1 VARLTGRVAIV
12 TGAGRGLGR
21 EHALALASHGAG
33 VVVNDLGADLDGT
46 GADPGPAQ
54 QVVEEIKRSGGRA
67 VLSGHD
73 VADWEQ
79 AEALVALAVQ
89 TFGDL
94 HVLVNNAGILRD
106 RTLAN
111 LAEDDWDA
119 VIRVHLKGHA
129 ATTRHAMSYWRDAGK
144 RGEVADRSVVMTSS
158 IAGLAGNFGQ
168 AAYSSAKAAVLGLS
182 SVVRLEGAKYGVRSN
197 VVSPGARTRLGISAP
212 GAEEELAPP
221 DEGFDAFHPANVS
234 PLIVWLAGATC
245 PANAQVFHTAGSR
258 IVVSAMPAIEQE
270 LFTDGRWTLEQ
281 LDAELPDKLVAPIEL
296 ARWTGTPDPVAAGR

>member
-1 VARLTGRVAIV
+1 VAIV

-21 EHALALASHGAG
+21 EHALALASLGAS
-33 VVVNDLGADLDGT
+33 VVVNDLGADLDGS
-46 GADPGPAQ
+46 GADASPAQ
-54 QVVEEIKRSGGRA
+54 TVVDEINGGGGSA

-73 VADWEQ
+73 VADWAQ
-79 AEALVALAVQ
+79 AEALVRLAVE
-89 TFGDL
+89 TYGDL

-129 ATTRHAMSYWRDAGK
+129 ATTRHAMAYWRDEGK
-144 RGEVADRSVVMTSS
+144 SGRTADRSVVMTSS

-182 SVVRLEGAKYGVRSN
+182 SVVRLEGARYGVRSN
-197 VVSPGARTRLGISAP
+197 VVSPGARTRLGVSAP

-221 DEGFDAFHPANVS
+221 EEGFDVFHPANVS
-234 PLIVWLAGATC
+234 PLIAWLADARC
-245 PANAQVFHTAGSR
+245 PANGQVLHVTGSR
-258 IVVSAMPAIEQE
+258 IVVSSMPPIQQE
-270 LFTDGRWTLEQ
+270 LVTEGRWTLEQ
-281 LDAELPDKLVAPIEL
+281 LDAELPDRLVAPAEL
-296 ARWTGTPDPVAAGR
+296 GPWLGTPEPVGR